1 MYVYNIFNQECNGID
16 FFNAEKIGQAE
27 GDSNRRPP
35 NPSSIENFTCW
46 SCWPWWPPDFFF
58 HPYIF
63 LSPWPPL
70 LGGMCYIW
78 SCRLV
83 VALQWLICTVRGT
96 IFWGYLSLLRRGKY
110 CYRISTL
117 DSFNSEFL
125 ENWCHT
131 FFLSQCKII
140 FICCVKNGSPSRLA
154 SPGPPQFYF
163 IMKFNF

>member
-1 MYVYNIFNQECNGID
+1 
-16 FFNAEKIGQAE
+16 
-27 GDSNRRPP
+27 
-35 NPSSIENFTCW
+35 
-46 SCWPWWPPDFFF
+46 
-58 HPYIF
+58 
-63 LSPWPPL
+63 
-70 LGGMCYIW
+70 MCYIW
-78 SCRLV
+78 SCRVV

-154 SPGPPQFYF
+154 SPGPPSLFKTIRNDSVIF
-163 IMKFNF
+163 ITNCMQQGQANSFFQVFFPCVALSINLSRTGLVMLKEQLKVTQ